1 MIMCSS
7 PGQQAVIT
15 ESMKTGAMGFIVK
28 PFRPDEMI
36 DIMRQRT
43 EPN

>member
-28 PFRPDEMI
+28 PFMPDEN
-36 DIMRQRT
+36 DIYN
-43 EPN
+43 EKDN